1 MSKVAMKLTCVG
13 VAPLEPIDYVV
24 IAFYAQS
31 PQRLHANGLID
42 AAYLILAACAAGP
55 EAV

>member
-1 MSKVAMKLTCVG
+1 MSWHHYNQST
-13 VAPLEPIDYVV
+13 IVV

>member
-1 MSKVAMKLTCVG
+1 MKLTCVG